1 MWGTKLKMTALDRG
15 LAIAARKSGM
25 SIKEIG
31 DALHREDRTIQ
42 KLMRK
47 HNVKPSLEVRRAYR
61 ASKAAAGDKSKRL
74 NRAQKSRPDIVASN
88 RDGARLARHDGRGE
102 EIRTV

>member
-31 DALHREDRTIQ
+31 DALHREERTIQ
-42 KLMRK
+42 KLMKR
-47 HNVKPSLEVRRAYR
+47 HNVGKPSKELRRAYR
-61 ASKAAAGDKSKRL
+61 QQADIRRKPKGFGRK
-74 NRAQKSRPDIVASN
+74 QESRPDIAASN